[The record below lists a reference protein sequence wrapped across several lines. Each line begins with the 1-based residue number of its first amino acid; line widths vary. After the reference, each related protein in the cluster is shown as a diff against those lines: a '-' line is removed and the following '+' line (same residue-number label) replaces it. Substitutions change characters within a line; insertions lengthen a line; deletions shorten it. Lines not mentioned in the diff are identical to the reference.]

1 MMGMDNTSND
11 PTVVNITASPQM
23 EVTKEGTVT
32 DDGDGVLGVGDTVNY
47 TIKIENQG

>member
-1 MMGMDNTSND
+1 
-11 PTVVNITASPQM
+11 M

-47 TIKIENQG
+47 TIKDRESRKCRIYRSLH